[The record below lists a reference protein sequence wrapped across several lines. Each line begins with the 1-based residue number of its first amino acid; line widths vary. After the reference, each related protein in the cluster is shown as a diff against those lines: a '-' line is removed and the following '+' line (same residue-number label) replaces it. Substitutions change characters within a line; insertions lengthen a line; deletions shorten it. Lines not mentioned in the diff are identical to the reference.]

1 MKRTRITAG
10 LILTAAAALTVAGC
24 ATTGHPTSAATATAP
39 AAAATTAAPA
49 TTPAATPSGPA
60 QFGRA
65 NGWTYS
71 DGLQVAVVSATVT
84 AVGQYAGG
92 GHPGDPAIVL
102 KVRVT
107 AGKTSLDASEITVD
121 ANAGPDGSQLEAVF
135 DTGIDNPSGTI
146 TAGQHGTYLFEFDA
160 QQASWESQLNVTVT
174 PGFDYNAASF
184 TGAAS

>member
-1 MKRTRITAG
+1 MKRTRITVG
-10 LILTAAAALTVAGC
+10 LILTAAAALAAAGC
-24 ATTGHPTSAATATAP
+24 ATTGHPTSAATAP
-39 AAAATTAAPA
+39 AAAATSAAPA

-65 NGWTYS
+65 HGWTYS
-71 DGLQVAVVSATVT
+71 DDLQVAVVSATTT

-92 GHPGDPAIVL
+92 GHPGDPAVIL

-107 AGKTSLDASEITVD
+107 AGKTSLDASEIQVD

-135 DTGIDNPSGTI
+135 DTGIDNPSGTL
-146 TAGQHGTYLFEFDA
+146 TPGQHGTYLFEFDA
-160 QQASWESQLNVTVT
+160 QHSSWESQLNVTVT